1 MQLRRAVIVFP
12 DTYRLMKFLLLNK
25 LSHVEVNSN
34 QRSLTAFLSDNQI
47 VIAETKYKA
56 ILHHLLA

>member
-1 MQLRRAVIVFP
+1 MFP